1 MEKFE
6 QKLHE
11 EFSSIYVYAYVREY
25 KRETALTDI
34 GKELQLLPGEKLEQE
49 TIMMQVD
56 LEVAEK
62 LENII

>member
-11 EFSSIYVYAYVREY
+11 EFSSIYVYAHVREY
-25 KRETALTDI
+25 KRETVLTDI
-34 GKELQLLPGEKLEQE
+34 EKELQLLPGEKLERK